1 MAAECCSSCERTS
14 KRSQKY
20 QRTVGYPSTSWASCY
35 CMAHWMNLSASQ
47 AVKVA
52 AIRSA
57 QTVVHEAASASLFR
71 TSGKKTTALKQC
83 IENADDTRVTERQL
97 ISLCETRFLERNTA
111 VVAFRQLFGFVA
123 EALQEIKSWNS
134 AAAVR
139 SASSL
144 YASMHQF
151 EFVVGLV
158 ILENLACFLLP
169 VSRKLQAVENDL
181 TLQAIKDVTE
191 ALSALAAIRSRLPEN
206 ICRG

>member
-1 MAAECCSSCERTS
+1 
-14 KRSQKY
+14 
-20 QRTVGYPSTSWASCY
+20 
-35 CMAHWMNLSASQ
+35 
-47 AVKVA
+47 
-52 AIRSA
+52 
-57 QTVVHEAASASLFR
+57 
-71 TSGKKTTALKQC
+71 
-83 IENADDTRVTERQL
+83 
-97 ISLCETRFLERNTA
+97 
-111 VVAFRQLFGFVA
+111 VAFRQLFGFVA